1 MKIIIAIILA
11 MGCASV
17 AYSQVLGYS
26 DKEDLGN
33 GLVKVKS
40 ENSYGIMD
48 KNDNVIVSV
57 EYQDIVFREG
67 RALLIKDGY
76 LRGIVDSIGNIKE
89 VNGEYKVHPKYKYV
103 SEGFIPVSFTI
114 KNLLKSMENH
124 INYQE
129 K

>member
-76 LRGIVDSIGNIKE
+76 LRGNCRFDWQHQGS
-89 VNGEYKVHPKYKYV
+89 
-103 SEGFIPVSFTI
+103 
-114 KNLLKSMENH
+114 
-124 INYQE
+124 
-129 K
+129 